1 MLFTGRAAPISAM
14 SRLVLS
20 QGNITIGS
28 QDLTILVPTSPGP
41 DNGFLCIDPSVIN
54 NWSRHAASRGVT
66 SHSVTDDRTL
76 MLDTTQRRVFTE
88 SMSMFMQVG
97 TIYSLLSLFMATV
110 TFLCCS
116 LESGVCIVTRASG
129 CEGA

>member
-1 MLFTGRAAPISAM
+1 MLFTGRAVPISAM
-14 SRLVLS
+14 SKLVLS
-20 QGNITIGS
+20 PGNITIGS

-97 TIYSLLSLFMATV
+97 TIYSPSFFVHGNCNVFVLQ
-110 TFLCCS
+110 
-116 LESGVCIVTRASG
+116 SGVWRVYRNTSQRV
-129 CEGA
+129 

>member
-14 SRLVLS
+14 SKLVLS

-76 MLDTTQRRVFTE
+76 MLDITQRRVFTE

-97 TIYSLLSLFMATV
+97 TIYSTSFFVHGNCNVFVLQ
-110 TFLCCS
+110 
-116 LESGVCIVTRASG
+116 SGVWRVYRNTSQRV
-129 CEGA
+129 

>member
-14 SRLVLS
+14 SKLVLS

-97 TIYSLLSLFMATV
+97 TIYSTSFFVNGNCNVFVLQ
-110 TFLCCS
+110 
-116 LESGVCIVTRASG
+116 SGVWRVYRNTSQRV
-129 CEGA
+129 

>member
-1 MLFTGRAAPISAM
+1 MLFTGWAAPISAM
-14 SRLVLS
+14 SKLVLS

-28 QDLTILVPTSPGP
+28 QDLTILVPTSAGP

-76 MLDTTQRRVFTE
+76 MLDITQRRVFTE

-97 TIYSLLSLFMATV
+97 TIYSTSFFVHGNCNVFVLQ
-110 TFLCCS
+110 
-116 LESGVCIVTRASG
+116 SGVWRVYRNTSQRV
-129 CEGA
+129 

>member
-76 MLDTTQRRVFTE
+76 MLDITQRRVFTE

-97 TIYSLLSLFMATV
+97 TIYSTSFFVHGNCNVFVLQ
-110 TFLCCS
+110 
-116 LESGVCIVTRASG
+116 SGVWRVYRNTSQRV
-129 CEGA
+129 

>member
-88 SMSMFMQVG
+88 SMSTFMQVG
-97 TIYSLLSLFMATV
+97 PIYS
-110 TFLCCS
+110 TFFIVHGNCNVFVLQ
-116 LESGVCIVTRASG
+116 SGVWRVYRNTSQRV
-129 CEGA
+129 

>member
-1 MLFTGRAAPISAM
+1 MLFTGWAAPISAM
-14 SRLVLS
+14 SKLVLS

-76 MLDTTQRRVFTE
+76 MLDITQRRVFTE

-97 TIYSLLSLFMATV
+97 TIYSTSFFVHGNCNVFVLQ
-110 TFLCCS
+110 
-116 LESGVCIVTRASG
+116 SGVWRVYRNTSQRV
-129 CEGA
+129 

>member
-1 MLFTGRAAPISAM
+1 MLFTARAAPISAM
-14 SRLVLS
+14 SKLVLS

-76 MLDTTQRRVFTE
+76 MLDITQRRVFTE

-97 TIYSLLSLFMATV
+97 TIYSTSFFVHGNCNVFVLQ
-110 TFLCCS
+110 
-116 LESGVCIVTRASG
+116 SGVWRVYRNTSQRV
-129 CEGA
+129 

>member
-1 MLFTGRAAPISAM
+1 M
-14 SRLVLS
+14 SKLVLS

-54 NWSRHAASRGVT
+54 NWSRHAASHGVT

-76 MLDTTQRRVFTE
+76 MLDTAQRRVFTE

-97 TIYSLLSLFMATV
+97 TIYSTSFFVHGNCNVFVLQ
-110 TFLCCS
+110 
-116 LESGVCIVTRASG
+116 SGVWRVYRNTSQRV
-129 CEGA
+129 

>member
-1 MLFTGRAAPISAM
+1 MLFTGWAAPISAM
-14 SRLVLS
+14 SKLVLS

-28 QDLTILVPTSPGP
+28 QDLTILVPTSAGP

-76 MLDTTQRRVFTE
+76 MLDTTQHHTEARVYRVHVHVHASWYNLFT
-88 SMSMFMQVG
+88 SFFVHGNCNVFVLQ
-97 TIYSLLSLFMATV
+97 
-110 TFLCCS
+110 
-116 LESGVCIVTRASG
+116 SGVWRVYRNTSQRV
-129 CEGA
+129 

>member
-14 SRLVLS
+14 SKLVLS
-20 QGNITIGS
+20 PGNITIGS

-97 TIYSLLSLFMATV
+97 PIYSTSFFVHGNCNVFVLQ
-110 TFLCCS
+110 
-116 LESGVCIVTRASG
+116 SGVWRVYRNTSQRV
-129 CEGA
+129 